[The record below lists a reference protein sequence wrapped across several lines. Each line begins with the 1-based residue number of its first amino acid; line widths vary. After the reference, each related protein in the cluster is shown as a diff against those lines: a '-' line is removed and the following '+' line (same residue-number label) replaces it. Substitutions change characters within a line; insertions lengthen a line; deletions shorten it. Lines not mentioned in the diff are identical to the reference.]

1 MIKAPSQM
9 PAVAETEFVRGK
21 YQERNGATVARPN
34 ANFDP
39 RGNDVWAE
47 RSGRT
52 YFASGLSGSGYDS
65 KDYSAPVV
73 GSGTGRL
80 SALVGGRVANHLRA
94 GATPDYDVDQM
105 MVDGSKRNKGM
116 GKKHKMSDGSMMND
130 SEMSKPKR
138 KNARAQVVAKVMRE
152 KGLKLIEAS
161 KYVKEHGLY

>member
-21 YQERNGATVARPN
+21 YQERNGATVVRPN

-52 YFASGLSGSGYDS
+52 YFASGLSGSGHDS

-116 GKKHKMSDGSMMND
+116 GKKSDSAD
-130 SEMSKPKR
+130 MSKPKR